1 MKLFNNL
8 KPSDFTNQKSSQDIL
23 LNILTPLIPFY
34 SEGCARLRIGD
45 TRTHYELSSQ
55 EMEAFARPLWG
66 LTALVTGLSKTEKE
80 TVFNIISDLRNS
92 GCTATAFCDETF
104 ADSADS
110 NHLSDL
116 VDKTATLRCSDT
128 SHVLSLNS
136 ASMSDSSSV
145 SSLNATSLSEAS
157 SSLKLIAKLVYIY
170 QRGIISGTD
179 PASPEYWGLCH
190 DFDQKFCEMPALGFA
205 MLYAPEF
212 FLDPLTETEK
222 SNLADWLGECN
233 RHDLCACNW
242 QFFQIITN
250 LALKVRGLPY
260 SQENMDSGLDMIDD
274 YYSDGGW
281 YNDGNGGDKDYYN
294 PFVMLSF
301 GLIYRDFMSQED
313 PERCA
318 RFYDRAMTF
327 GKDFKLFF
335 DDTGACFPYGRSMT
349 YRFAQS
355 AFWAT
360 CLMTQVYPISI
371 AEMREQ
377 ISHNLCWWLSRP
389 IFDNSGVL
397 TIGYGYGNLQ
407 MSESY
412 NAPGSPY
419 WALQGFFHLALPET
433 DEFWLNDCAK
443 DEAIKD
449 ELIKDETIK
458 DTTTVALTSSTKA
471 CANFTSSDQ
480 ADKES
485 YSTSP
490 HFTATY
496 LPAVPMLLQRANN
509 GGCCDQVVALVPG
522 KTNHEGHS
530 HNIEKYS
537 KFAYSS
543 KFGFSI
549 SRSSAVL
556 QENAPDSTLAFE
568 IDGYIYVKNMTEPDY
583 VIDKDHILMH
593 WSPVRG
599 IQVTTTLYPTE
610 TGHIRDH
617 IITVDNT
624 LYKNVSIKAYD
635 CGFAVPNIK
644 PATTEISN
652 KRTFYTKK
660 NEDLSS
666 YYSCIA
672 RSLMGDGHNDIL
684 TPDPNTNLLY
694 PKTKIPMSIY
704 EINNGTNHIKTE
716 FIYL

>member
-8 KPSDFTNQKSSQDIL
+8 KPSDFTNKKSTQDIL
-23 LNILTPLIPFY
+23 LSILAPLVPFY
-34 SEGCARLRIGD
+34 SEDCARLRIGD

-66 LTALVTGLSKTEKE
+66 LTALVTGLSKAEKE
-80 TVFNIISDLRNS
+80 TVLNIISDLRNS

-104 ADSADS
+104 ADSTDN

-116 VDKTATLRCSDT
+116 TDKTASLKGSDT
-128 SHVLSLNS
+128 SYVSPLNS

-170 QRGIISGTD
+170 QQGIISGTD

-212 FLDPLTETEK
+212 FLDSLTETEK

-233 RHDLCACNW
+233 RHNLCACNW

-250 LALKVRGLPY
+250 LALKVRGLPH

-301 GLIYRDFMSQED
+301 GLIYRDFMAQED

-318 RFYDRAMTF
+318 RFYDRAMAF

-360 CLMTQVYPISI
+360 CLMTHVYPISMEEI
-371 AEMREQ
+371 REQ

-433 DEFWLNDCAK
+433 NEFWLNDCAK
-443 DEAIKD
+443 DAAIKD
-449 ELIKDETIK
+449 KPIK
-458 DTTTVALTSSTKA
+458 DTSTVALTSSTKA
-471 CANFTSSDQ
+471 CANQTFKDQ
-480 ADKES
+480 AYEDS
-485 YSTSP
+485 FCTSP
-490 HFTATY
+490 HFTTTY
-496 LPAVPMLLQRANN
+496 LPAVPMLLQRAYN
-509 GGCCDQVVALVPG
+509 GGLCDQVVALVPG

-617 IITVDNT
+617 IITVDDI
-624 LYKNVSIKAYD
+624 LYNNVSIKAYD
-635 CGFAVPNIK
+635 CGFAVPDIN
-644 PATTEISN
+644 PATKDISN
-652 KRTFYTKK
+652 KRTLDTKK
-660 NEDLSS
+660 NEDLSLS
-666 YYSCIA
+666 YVCIA
-672 RSLMGDGHNDIL
+672 RSLTGDGHDDAL
-684 TPDPNTNLLY
+684 TPEPNTNLLY
-694 PKTKIPMSIY
+694 PKTKIPMSVY
-704 EINNGTNHIKTE
+704 EINSGMNHIKTE